1 MFADVSNPGPFS
13 LSISKGAIMNGGSVG
28 ALVGLLG
35 LAVLSRFALLK
46 LADCGRMVPGVSAAT
61 YPEVGEA
68 AFGKA
73 GRVAAWFGMLAMT
86 LGVRSS

>member
-1 MFADVSNPGPFS
+1 
-13 LSISKGAIMNGGSVG
+13 MNGGSVG

-86 LGVRSS
+86 LGVRSSRVIRY